1 MLREVSIMATE
12 HVEDRL
18 LPLLRGE
25 LSAREAAAAEQH
37 LATCPACAAARRDV
51 EALALGLAALEPP
64 RVHWGAYR
72 AELREKMA
80 PGAPGRARGAWGW
93 MMNPA
98 RALAAAGL
106 VAVMV
111 YLGLPGVGVKP
122 GSNGGGEISV
132 AEDAILSSRLDLIAS
147 MEVVQRLDM
156 LEDFD
161 VIRRLD
167 SLEG

>member
-1 MLREVSIMATE
+1 MATE

-25 LSAREAAAAEQH
+25 LSAGEAAAAEQH
-37 LATCPACAAARRDV
+37 LATCPACAAARRAV

-64 RVHWGAYR
+64 PVHWGAYR

-80 PGAPGRARGAWGW
+80 PGRARGAWGW
-93 MMNPA
+93 VMNPA

-147 MEVVQRLDM
+147 MDVVQRLDM

-161 VIRRLD
+161 VIGRLD
-167 SLEG
+167 NLEG